1 MSILAMGNSI
11 LNNKNSQVIDNRHT
25 WLSYYIQ
32 AIYYLG
38 HRLLLDRAP
47 LHGRPVMYTETC
59 PGYFSFKNYA
69 NP

>member
-1 MSILAMGNSI
+1 MSISAMGNSI
-11 LNNKNSQVIDNRHT
+11 LNNTNSQVYNSAT

-59 PGYFSFKNYA
+59 PGYLY
-69 NP
+69 